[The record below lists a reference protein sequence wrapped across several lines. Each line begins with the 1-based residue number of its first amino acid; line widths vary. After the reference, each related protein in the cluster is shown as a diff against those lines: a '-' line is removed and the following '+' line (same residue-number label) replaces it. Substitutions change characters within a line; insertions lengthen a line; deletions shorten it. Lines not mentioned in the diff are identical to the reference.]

1 MFVQFLKTQ
10 VQRPLLLSIFVT
22 FSLIFL
28 LYNASGAYE
37 QIKFQNSSKQKQGAV
52 KTAKALPTRLII
64 PKINVDALIKYV
76 GVTAAGVMEVPDTA
90 INVGWFKLGPQPGE
104 HGSAVIAGHFDG
116 KNGEA
121 GVFMNLYRLKEGDKI
136 YVEDNKGASIAFV
149 VREISIYDPG
159 YANSV
164 FSASESAH
172 LNLITCDG
180 VWDGAR
186 KSYDKRLVVFADI
199 LH

>member
-1 MFVQFLKTQ
+1 MGT
-10 VQRPLLLSIFVT
+10 
-22 FSLIFL
+22 
-28 LYNASGAYE
+28 YE
-37 QIKFQNSSKQKQGAV
+37 QMKFQNSSKQKQGAV
-52 KTAKALPTRLII
+52 KAAQRLPIRLII
-64 PKINVDALIKYV
+64 PKINVDALIEYV
-76 GVTAAGVMEVPDTA
+76 GVTATGVMEVPDTT

-104 HGSAVIAGHFDG
+104 RGSAVVAGHFDG

-136 YVEDNKGASIAFV
+136 YVKDNKGASIAFV
-149 VREISIYDPG
+149 VREIHIFDPG

-164 FSASESAH
+164 FSVSESAH